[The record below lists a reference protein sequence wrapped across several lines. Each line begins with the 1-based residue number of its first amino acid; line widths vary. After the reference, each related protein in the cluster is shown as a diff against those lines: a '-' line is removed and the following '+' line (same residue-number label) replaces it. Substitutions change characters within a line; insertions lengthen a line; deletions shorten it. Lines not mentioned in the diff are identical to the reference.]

1 MHVDFPQLCVGLA
14 LLWFPRQ
21 WLRRGKVIGHHR
33 RKKPSGGEEPW
44 KTREPGDPRLS
55 YREFA
60 KPRNYLDLLRGAA
73 GAVAIVGGFAIQGA
87 IRTGDSLG
95 RQDGRYVMMVQLGIL
110 LVGVIIQMIR
120 FERQRLS
127 FYAPVFFLAGLSVAL
142 CGPWAALFAFILVWA
157 ICPLFGNGEAFLVSY
172 AAVLVAYGLFFHEAQ
187 RLYPIAAGL
196 FCFLPALMSMLLRR
210 PLVVFTRKAPSG
222 AG

>member
-1 MHVDFPQLCVGLA
+1 MQVDIPQLCVGLA

-21 WLRRGKVIGHHR
+21 WLRRGKIIGHHR
-33 RKKPSGGEEPW
+33 RKKVSGNEEPW
-44 KTREPGDPRLS
+44 RAREPGDPRPN
-55 YREFA
+55 YQEFK

-73 GAVAIVGGFAIQGA
+73 GAVAILGGFAINGA
-87 IRTGDSLG
+87 IRVVEAAG
-95 RQDGRYVMMVQLGIL
+95 RQDARNVLLMQLGIF
-110 LVGVIIQMIR
+110 LVAVVVQMTR

-157 ICPLFGNGEAFLVSY
+157 MNPLFGNGEAFLIVY
-172 AAVLVAYGLFFHEAQ
+172 AAVLVAYGLFMHEAQ
-187 RLYPIAAGL
+187 RLFPITAGL
-196 FCFLPALMSMLLRR
+196 LCFLPALMSLLLRR

>member
-1 MHVDFPQLCVGLA
+1 MHVDIPQLCVGLA

-33 RKKPSGGEEPW
+33 RKKTSGGEEPW
-44 KTREPGDPRLS
+44 KTREPGDPRLNF
-55 YREFA
+55 REFA

-73 GAVAIVGGFAIQGA
+73 GAVAIVGGFAIEGA
-87 IRTGDSLG
+87 IRAGAVAGRGDSRNVLAAH
-95 RQDGRYVMMVQLGIL
+95 LGIL
-110 LVGVIIQMIR
+110 LVSVLIQTTR
-120 FERQRLS
+120 FERGRVS

-157 ICPLFGNGEAFLVSY
+157 MNPMFGNGEAFLIFY
-172 AAVLVAYGLFFHEAQ
+172 AAVLVAYGVFLHEAQ
-187 RLYPIAAGL
+187 RVYPVAAGV
-196 FCFLPALMSMLLRR
+196 FCFLPALLSMLLRR

-222 AG
+222 AS

>member
-1 MHVDFPQLCVGLA
+1 MQVDLPQLCVGLA

-33 RKKPSGGEEPW
+33 RKKTSGSEEPW
-44 KTREPGDPRLS
+44 KTREPGDPRLN

-60 KPRNYLDLLRGAA
+60 KARNYLDLLRGAA

-87 IRTGDSLG
+87 IRASEAAG
-95 RQDGRYVMMVQLGIL
+95 RHDARSAVAAQIGIL
-110 LVGVIIQMIR
+110 LVAVIIQMTR
-120 FERQRLS
+120 FERGRLS

-157 ICPLFGNGEAFLVSY
+157 MNPLFGNGEAFLIFY
-172 AAVLVAYGLFFHEAQ
+172 AAVLVAYGLFLHEAQ
-187 RLYPIAAGL
+187 RLFPITAGL
-196 FCFLPALMSMLLRR
+196 LCFLPALMSLLLRR

>member
-1 MHVDFPQLCVGLA
+1 MYVDIPQLCVGLA
-14 LLWFPRQ
+14 LLWIPRQ

-44 KTREPGDPRLS
+44 KAREPGDPRPS

-60 KPRNYLDLLRGAA
+60 KPRNYIDLLRGAA
-73 GAVAIVGGFAIQGA
+73 GAVAIVGGFAIEGA
-87 IRTGDSLG
+87 IQAGDAAA
-95 RQDGRYVMMVQLGIL
+95 RNDGRFALLAQLAVL
-110 LVGVIIQMIR
+110 LVAVVIQMVR
-120 FERQRLS
+120 FERRHLS

-157 ICPLFGNGEAFLVSY
+157 VSPMFGNGEAFLIFY
-172 AAVLVAYGLFFHEAQ
+172 AAVLVVYGLFLHEAQ
-187 RLYPIAAGL
+187 RLFPIFAGL
-196 FCFLPALMSMLLRR
+196 MCFMPALLSLLLRR

-222 AG
+222 A